1 MSTPKHIVIT
11 GSTRGIG
18 YGLADAFL
26 QLGCAVTVS
35 GRSRE
40 STEATV
46 GRLVEKYD
54 SSHVFGLACDVTVP
68 AQVTSLWVESA
79 AHFPAVNAERLGGVD
94 IWVNNA
100 GYSGEMGMVWER
112 PAEEVQSVIATNLV
126 GTIIGSQVALRG
138 MQTQDHGA
146 IYNMEGM
153 GGDGRMHAG
162 LTFYGTTK
170 YAVHYFTESLAMEA
184 KDTRIIVGGL
194 RPGMVATDLLR
205 DRYKDR
211 PDDWERAKKIFNIL
225 AERVD
230 IVTPWLA
237 RQMLVNQKNG
247 VILSYS
253 SPLKMLRK
261 FIRSLFVKQHV
272 FD

>member
-1 MSTPKHIVIT
+1 MKNMSPKNIVIT

-35 GRSRE
+35 GRGRE
-40 STEATV
+40 STEAAV
-46 GRLVEKYD
+46 GQLAAKHD
-54 SSHVFGLACDVTVP
+54 LGHVFGLACDVTLP
-68 AQVTSLWVESA
+68 AQATALWEESA
-79 AHFPAVNAERLGGVD
+79 ARFGGVD

-112 PAEEVQSVIATNLV
+112 PAEEIQSVIATNLLGV
-126 GTIIGSQVALRG
+126 IFGSQAALRG
-138 MQTQDHGA
+138 MQAQGHGA
-146 IYNMEGM
+146 VYNVEGM
-153 GGDGRMHAG
+153 GSDGRKHAG

-184 KDTRIIVGGL
+184 KDTPIIVGGL

-205 DRYKDR
+205 GRFKDR
-211 PDDWERAKKIFNIL
+211 PEEWERTKKIFNIL
-225 AERVD
+225 AERVED
-230 IVTPWLA
+230 VTPWLA
-237 RQMLVNQKNG
+237 RAMLSNRRNG
-247 VILSYS
+247 NILSYS
-253 SPLKMLRK
+253 SPWKMIWK
-261 FIRSLFVKQHV
+261 FISSPIVKRQV